1 VKIPTILV
9 IISSILILT
18 SFTGCTSSYGKE
30 YSTVNPGVLT
40 VGITP
45 DMPPQQYYEDG
56 ELKGFDIDLMKEI
69 ANNMGL
75 KPEFKIYEYGGAHE
89 ALLNGEIDCLPSMTI
104 SPERKKDMDF
114 SRAYIQTYVV
124 VAVFENSPYQDL
136 TDLNG
141 KEIAVVTNTYTEEWA
156 KRYLGSLNANINS
169 YDSIQGLVSDVYSGN
184 IDAVVTDQIQLD
196 YYSKNSNFE
205 SRIISE
211 KMTIEYWAIAVKKD
225 NHNLQNEINDV
236 LFELDENKALYEL
249 KNKWYN

>member
-1 VKIPTILV
+1 MKIPTILV

-69 ANNMGL
+69 ADNMGL

-124 VAVFENSPYQDL
+124 VAVFENSPYREL
-136 TDLNG
+136 KDLNG
-141 KEIAVVTNTYTEEWA
+141 KNIAVVTNTYTEDWA
-156 KRYLGSLNANINS
+156 KEYLGSLNANIKS
-169 YDSIQGLVSDVYSGN
+169 YDSVEGLVSDVYSGN

-196 YYSKNSNFE
+196 YYSKQNNFE
-205 SRIISE
+205 SRLIFE

-249 KNKWYN
+249 KNKWYD